1 MNRFTKSAGR
11 SYDAVVE
18 RVPGRAGERHRVVVI
33 GAGFGGLAVTRGL
46 RDQPVDV
53 VLVEANNFHTFQPLL
68 YQVATA
74 GLDADDIGHSV
85 RGIFRRQHNASV
97 RMARVVGADLD
108 ARVLQLDR
116 GGPLT
121 YDHLVIAAGAV
132 TATFGVP
139 GVAAHAFPLKSID
152 EALRLR
158 SHILDRFE
166 AASIQPELVDDGA
179 LNVVVCGGGPTG
191 VEMAGALMELFTKV
205 FAKDFPTL
213 DVRRARVV
221 LVEAGERL
229 LPPFH
234 PQSSERARRTLSRRG
249 VEVVL
254 GTGVARVEPT
264 RVELGD
270 GRVVHAHTVVWA
282 AGVTANPLAEAL
294 GLERTRGGRIVV
306 GDDLSVPGRPEV
318 FAIGDIAAGHQ
329 PAGGD
334 VGPALLPQVAQPAI
348 QGGHHVAAQIGNRLT
363 GRPTEPF
370 RYHDKGSMATIGRH
384 DAVAEFPNGM
394 RLRGPLGWLSW
405 LGLHIVYLMG
415 FRNRANVLVNWAW
428 NYLTYDRGARL
439 LGEHWRDQ
447 PRSDQDPETMGRSAS
462 PPPY

>member
-1 MNRFTKSAGR
+1 M
-11 SYDAVVE
+11 
-18 RVPGRAGERHRVVVI
+18 I

-46 RDQPVDV
+46 RREPVEV
-53 VLVEANNFHTFQPLL
+53 VLVEANNYHTFQPLL

-74 GLDADDIGHSV
+74 GLDADDIGYSV
-85 RGIFRRQHNASV
+85 RGIFRRQRNASV
-97 RMARVVGADLD
+97 RMARVIGADLD
-108 ARVLQLDR
+108 AHILHLDR
-116 GGPLT
+116 GEPLH
-121 YDHLVIAAGAV
+121 YDHLVVAAGAV
-132 TATFGVP
+132 TSTFGVP
-139 GVAAHAFPLKSID
+139 GVAEHAFPLKSID

-158 SHILDRFE
+158 SHVLDRFE
-166 AASIQPELVDDGA
+166 AASVEPSLVDEGG

-191 VEMAGALMELFTKV
+191 VEMAGAMMELFTKV

-221 LVEAGERL
+221 LVEASERL

-249 VEVVL
+249 VEIVL
-254 GTGVARVEPT
+254 ATGVARVDPT
-264 RVELGD
+264 SVELAD
-270 GRVVHAHTVVWA
+270 GRVIPAQTVVWA
-282 AGVTANPLAEAL
+282 AGVTANPLAEVL
-294 GLERTRGGRIVV
+294 GLERTHGGRIIV
-306 GDDLSVPGRPEV
+306 DHDLSVPAHPEV
-318 FAIGDIAAGHQ
+318 FAIGDIAA
-329 PAGGD
+329 ARDGD
-334 VGPALLPQVAQPAI
+334 ALLPQVAQPAI
-348 QGGHHVAAQIGNRLT
+348 QGGRHVARQIALRLA
-363 GRPTEPF
+363 GRPTETF

-394 RLRGPLGWLSW
+394 RLHGPIGWLSW

-439 LGEHWRDQ
+439 LGEHWRDGQAELGQRAQ
-447 PRSDQDPETMGRSAS
+447 PDDRSLASHDPEAIGRSSS